1 MAAQADGS
9 IIVDTEINP
18 EGFKAGSSELLAAI
32 KSLSS
37 EVKELGKILKETF
50 SNNSQSIGGTD
61 SSVQQLEATIA
72 SLKEEVQSLQ
82 SKVAELQERLN
93 NLGNSKEPQTPVDGI
108 ATAAQNADGQI
119 AALEAKI
126 KGLESVI
133 ASLQTQ
139 LENATA
145 TPAEANIDISEAES
159 KIAALE
165 TRIQELEAELSSAQ
179 SGQATPAPQ
188 ADFSGPVQSASAL
201 QRSIDSVSN
210 SVTNLEPTFQKAM
223 SGSESAMTSFQT
235 KAGALETK
243 IATLR
248 EKLEAMGNTKT
259 PTAEYKALS
268 AETERAG
275 VKLEN
280 LLNRQERMQAMGVKE
295 NSAQWKNLQYDLDL
309 AAQKYD
315 QLAAAK
321 ARMETSGTAFT
332 VGSQT
337 AEYAQMV
344 SQINAA
350 ESALSSMQ
358 AQAARVEGRANGIGA
373 AFRRVVT
380 AIGTAAKTVGGALLN
395 GLKGVLS
402 VTKKIIVG
410 NKNYKKSFS
419 GITSI
424 IKRVGLGLLG
434 CRGVYMIL
442 RKAVTAYMEANQG
455 LANQLSSCWT
465 SLGNLLGPLITKII
479 NLVSTAIAYV
489 TAFLKLLGITGSA
502 ASDAVEGA
510 GGAAEKAQ
518 KSLTGFD
525 EINAL
530 QDNSSGGGGG
540 GGAGS
545 TPLPEATL
553 PDWTKLMIDQ
563 IKAGD
568 WVGAATTLTTELNAM
583 VASVDWAGVG
593 NKIGYYLNG
602 ALTFLATAILTFDWI
617 ALGSDLATSLNGII
631 ANVDWGNLAVI
642 LASKLIILLQT
653 LTGFFETLDGAEFG
667 NAIHEFITGGINA
680 VDWVGATGRLA
691 AAISDFIMAIDFGQL
706 GTDLSNGFKTM
717 LNSIT
722 SAVTN
727 FDWRGLGSQIADFIN
742 GIDWGGII
750 ADTATM
756 VGEVLSGALDL
767 LIGFAEDLDW
777 AKLGNDLWNG
787 LVSLFTNIDW
797 GGLISQAF
805 QLLGAA
811 LGGATQLIWTI
822 LQNLWDLLVQ
832 AWDGTKSYF
841 TDHIN
846 AAGGDIIQ
854 GLWNGIC
861 EAFANVGT
869 WIVEN
874 IWDPF
879 IEGFCNAFGIASPST
894 KMAEQGDFIVQG
906 LLQGITDA
914 WNSITEFFNT
924 ALSTITTSLSTAWN
938 NIKTAT
944 STTWENI
951 KTSLGTTWNNLKT
964 SASTTWNNIKTSAST
979 AWTNIKSTASSTWSN
994 IKSSL
999 STTWNNMK
1007 TTASTTWNSMKSS
1020 ASTTWTNMKS
1030 TATTTW
1036 NSIKSSLS
1044 TTWNNIKSTASTTW
1058 SGIKNTIQN
1067 QGWSGIGS
1075 NIASGIKTGISNGWS
1090 TLTNWVK
1097 EKAKSLLNA
1106 AKSALGIHSPSRLF
1120 RDEVGLNIGL
1130 GIGEGVEGSEKSV
1143 LNSVAGVADAIA
1155 AEFNA
1160 GEYKVG
1166 NIIPAAEIDGAITSF
1181 TDKITDSF
1189 TALMEKMDA
1198 IAKRVTFNV
1207 PAFAGSVVPYRAA
1220 AGSGGV
1226 TTIIEE
1232 ANDELAKT
1240 MEYTSN
1246 RQIVLLREQNNL
1258 LRQLLEKDIDVT
1270 AVIGTDDIVNGL
1282 SRKNRR
1288 DGKTVVPVGA

>member
-1 MAAQADGS
+1 MAGQADGS

-50 SNNSQSIGGTD
+50 SNNNRSIGGTD

-93 NLGNSKEPQTPVDGI
+93 NLGNGKEPQTPVDGI

-119 AALEAKI
+119 AALEAKV
-126 KGLESVI
+126 KSLESVI
-133 ASLQTQ
+133 SSLQSQ

-201 QRSIDSVSN
+201 QRSIESVSN

-223 SGSESAMTSFQT
+223 SGSSDAMASFNAKSSILQNKIAGLKSQMDSMGQT
-235 KAGALETK
+235 K
-243 IATLR
+243 I
-248 EKLEAMGNTKT
+248 
-259 PTAEYKALS
+259 PTESYKALE
-268 AETERAG
+268 ETVNRLEG
-275 VKLEN
+275 KLIQLVK
-280 LLNRQERMQAMGVKE
+280 RQDKMSAMGVKE
-295 NSAQWKNLQYDLDL
+295 NSKQWLNLQYEIDETTRKLDVANIKMSELRGAGL
-309 AAQKYD
+309 AFTMGSDTAQYQ
-315 QLAAAK
+315 QLALH
-321 ARMETSGTAFT
+321 
-332 VGSQT
+332 
-337 AEYAQMV
+337 
-344 SQINAA
+344 
-350 ESALSSMQ
+350 LSDATERLAYMQ
-358 AQAARVEGRANGIGA
+358 AQAARTEQRAHGIGA
-373 AFRRVVT
+373 AFRKVGT
-380 AIGTAAKTVGGALLN
+380 AIGTAAKTLGGAVVGGLKKAL
-395 GLKGVLS
+395 S
-402 VTKKIIVG
+402 ATKKLITS
-410 NKNYKKSFS
+410 NKMYGKSFNKIGS
-419 GITSI
+419 MLG
-424 IKRVGLGLLG
+424 RVSLGLLG
-434 CRGVYMIL
+434 VRAVYGIL
-442 RKAVTAYMEANQG
+442 RKAVSAYMEANQG

-540 GGAGS
+540 GGAS
-545 TPLPEATL
+545 SSALPEVTL
-553 PDWTKLMIDQ
+553 PDWTQLMIDQ
-563 IKAGD
+563 IKAGN
-568 WVGAATTLTTELNAM
+568 WAGAATTLTTELNAM

-593 NKIGYYLNG
+593 NKIGYYLDG

-631 ANVDWGNLAVI
+631 SNVDWGNLAVI

-706 GTDLSNGFKTM
+706 GTDLSDGFKTM

-722 SAVTN
+722 SAVVN

-756 VGEVLSGALDL
+756 IGEVLSGALDL
-767 LIGFAEDLDW
+767 LIGFTEDLDW

-787 LVSLFTNIDW
+787 LVSLVTNIDW
-797 GGLISQAF
+797 GSLISQAF

-841 TDHIN
+841 TEHIN

-861 EAFANVGT
+861 EALANVGT

-874 IWDPF
+874 IWNPF
-879 IEGFCNAFGIASPST
+879 IEGFCAAFGIASPST
-894 KMAEQGDFIVQG
+894 KMAEQGDFIIQG
-906 LLQGITDA
+906 LLNGITNA
-914 WNSITEFFNT
+914 WSTITEFFGN
-924 ALSTITTSLSTAWN
+924 ALSSIGDAISSAWSSVVSW
-938 NIKTAT
+938 T
-944 STTWENI
+944 E
-951 KTSLGTTWNNLKT
+951 
-964 SASTTWNNIKTSAST
+964 T
-979 AWTNIKSTASSTWSN
+979 AWTNVKTTIGNAWDNLKQTTANTCSAIGSGISSAWNNVKSWTSNAWTNVKSTVSNAWSNVKSAASSGYNAVKSGISSAWSSIKSTTSTTWSN
-994 IKSSL
+994 IKS
-999 STTWNNMK
+999 
-1007 TTASTTWNSMKSS
+1007 
-1020 ASTTWTNMKS
+1020 
-1030 TATTTW
+1030 
-1036 NSIKSSLS
+1036 
-1044 TTWNNIKSTASTTW
+1044 
-1058 SGIKNTIQN
+1058 TIQN
-1067 QGWSGIGS
+1067 QGWTGIGS
-1075 NIASGIKTGISNGWS
+1075 NICSGLKSGISNGWS
-1090 TLTNWVK
+1090 TLTNWVSQ
-1097 EKAKSLLNA
+1097 KAKSLLDA
-1106 AKSALGIHSPSRLF
+1106 AKNALGIHSPSRLF
-1120 RDEVGLNIGL
+1120 RDEVGVNIGL
-1130 GIGEGVEGSEKSV
+1130 GIGEGVEDSERSV
-1143 LNSVAGVADAIA
+1143 LSSVAGVADAIA
-1155 AEFNA
+1155 AEFAA
-1160 GEYKVG
+1160 GEYTTG
-1166 NIIPAAEIDGAITSF
+1166 TIIPTAEIDGAITSF

-1189 TALMEKMDA
+1189 TTLMEKMDA

-1220 AGSGGV
+1220 AAGSGGV

-1232 ANDELAKT
+1232 SNDELART
-1240 MEYTSN
+1240 MESTSN
-1246 RQIVLLREQNNL
+1246 RQLALLREQNYL
-1258 LRQLLEKDIDVT
+1258 LRQLLEKDTEVT
-1270 AVIGTDDIVNGL
+1270 AVIGTNDIVNGL
-1282 SRKNRR
+1282 SKKNRR